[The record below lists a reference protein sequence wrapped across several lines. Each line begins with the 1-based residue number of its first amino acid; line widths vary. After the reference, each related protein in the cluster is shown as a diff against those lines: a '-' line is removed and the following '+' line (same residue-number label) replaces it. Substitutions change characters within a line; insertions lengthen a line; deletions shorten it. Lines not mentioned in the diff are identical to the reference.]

1 MDDADG
7 NNDNGGDTD
16 DGDGT
21 KAFVNNYTNDVIVFS
36 N

>member
-16 DGDGT
+16 DGDEQKHSLT
-21 KAFVNNYTNDVIVFS
+21 TTLMM
-36 N
+36 